1 LVTSAATTP
10 TIQSLAAKPNSSA
23 RRQQIL
29 DTATSVFAE
38 KGILAATV
46 RDISEQA
53 GILSGS
59 LYHHFASKAEMIA
72 EILAPVIKSQVNEF
86 DRIVALHDDPTEI
99 LRQVIAS
106 ELAESAAN
114 PGVARILQQD
124 EHHIRGFA
132 GLEEV
137 VAHRR
142 AIRARVESVIA
153 SGIEAGQFRS
163 DCDPRVAT
171 MALFNVTLGAYRQ
184 LKPLG
189 PYGTEELTRQLTS
202 LFLQGLRQR

>member
-1 LVTSAATTP
+1 MP
-10 TIQSLAAKPNSSA
+10 AKPTSSA

-38 KGILAATV
+38 KGIIAATV
-46 RDISEQA
+46 RDISERA

-59 LYHHFASKAEMIA
+59 LYHHFSSKAEMIA
-72 EILAPVIKSQVNEF
+72 EILAPVIKSQVDEF
-86 DRIVALHDDPTEI
+86 DRIVGQHNDPTEI

-106 ELAESAAN
+106 ELAQSAAN
-114 PGVARILQQD
+114 PGVAQILQQD

-132 GLEEV
+132 GLDEV

-142 AIRARVESVIA
+142 AIRARVESVITT
-153 SGIEAGQFRS
+153 GIRAGHFRS
-163 DCDPRVAT
+163 DCDPQVAT
-171 MALFNVTLGAYRQ
+171 MALFNITLGAHRQ

-189 PYGTEELTRQLTS
+189 PYGTEELTHQLTG
-202 LFLQGLRQR
+202 LILQGLRQM